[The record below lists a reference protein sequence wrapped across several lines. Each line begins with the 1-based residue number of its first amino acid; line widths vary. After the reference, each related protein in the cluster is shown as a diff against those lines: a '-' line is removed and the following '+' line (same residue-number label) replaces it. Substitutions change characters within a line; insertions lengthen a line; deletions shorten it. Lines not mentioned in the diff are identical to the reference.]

1 MTCKDCIHYDVCT
14 NNRGETDCYDPTD
27 DRYTAFAV
35 EEECCCFKDKSL
47 LVEHEELAI
56 MKKVCELEKQN
67 LALKIIRYFKNCVD
81 MSQVRRFCVQLEA
94 RYTEDKNDTRTT
106 D

>member
-1 MTCKDCIHYDVCT
+1 
-14 NNRGETDCYDPTD
+14 
-27 DRYTAFAV
+27 V